1 MSTIA
6 VKSPDRDLMTPGDQ
20 PFSGALPKKYRTEVH
35 KVVKTKCKTF
45 S

>member
-6 VKSPDRDLMTPGDQ
+6 VKSSDRDLMTPSDQ
-20 PFSGALPKKYRTEVH
+20 PFSGVLPKKYRTEVH
-35 KVVKTKCKTF
+35 KVVNAICKTF